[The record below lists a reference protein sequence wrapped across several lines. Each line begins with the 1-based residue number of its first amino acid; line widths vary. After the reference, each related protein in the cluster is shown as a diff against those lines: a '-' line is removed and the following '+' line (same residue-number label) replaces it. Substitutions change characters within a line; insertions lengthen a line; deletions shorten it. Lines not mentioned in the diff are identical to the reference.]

1 MNFEGLRKSI
11 QASQMSNALKE
22 AIGLSKGNTDE
33 VFPVSSSNEKDQE
46 EIEFIKGI
54 GCFIVVFQRK
64 YFYQDRNC
72 SVNFDVIPLCVYLQ
86 ICLQSKMN

>member
-1 MNFEGLRKSI
+1 
-11 QASQMSNALKE
+11 MSNALKK

-54 GCFIVVFQRK
+54 GCFIVVFLRK
-64 YFYQDRNC
+64 YLSR
-72 SVNFDVIPLCVYLQ
+72 
-86 ICLQSKMN
+86 SKLLRKF

>member
-1 MNFEGLRKSI
+1 
-11 QASQMSNALKE
+11 MSNALKK
-22 AIGLSKGNTDE
+22 AIGLSKGSTDE

-64 YFYQDRNC
+64 YSWVSR
-72 SVNFDVIPLCVYLQ
+72 
-86 ICLQSKMN
+86 SKLLRKF